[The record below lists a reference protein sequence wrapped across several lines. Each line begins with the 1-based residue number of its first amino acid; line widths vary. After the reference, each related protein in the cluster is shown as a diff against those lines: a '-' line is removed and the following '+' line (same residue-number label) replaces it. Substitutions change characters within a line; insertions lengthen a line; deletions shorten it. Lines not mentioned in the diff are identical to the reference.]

1 MERLDTLFAAALKN
15 DRFPQFRWQ
24 RRHKRLY
31 FVNVPRI
38 KVVRSSKLS
47 PILAKNAKHSQRSG
61 LFKSFKGL
69 IDTYTLQFSSLLL
82 MIPMTM
88 PIQMTKQATLQR
100 VVGLN
105 LTSSETLNRKD
116 ATGIPGRFT
125 KNSAW
130 SALLLNTQ
138 CIQFMNVYLI
148 GK

>member
-1 MERLDTLFAAALKN
+1 MRNID
-15 DRFPQFRWQ
+15 
-24 RRHKRLY
+24 
-31 FVNVPRI
+31 
-38 KVVRSSKLS
+38 S
-47 PILAKNAKHSQRSG
+47 KHSQRSG

-69 IDTYTLQFSSLLL
+69 IDTYTLQLSSIVLLL
-82 MIPMTM
+82 MIPMNM

-138 CIQFMNVYLI
+138 CIQFKNVYLI